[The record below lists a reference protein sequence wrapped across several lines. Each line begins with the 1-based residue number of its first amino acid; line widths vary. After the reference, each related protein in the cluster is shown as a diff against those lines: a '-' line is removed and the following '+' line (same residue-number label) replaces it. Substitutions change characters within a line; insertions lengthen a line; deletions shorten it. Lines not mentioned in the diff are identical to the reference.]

1 MYKERLLERLT
12 NRTAH
17 IGIVGLGYVGL
28 PLAVAF
34 AEVGF
39 TVTGLDVSAEKVA
52 ALNGGH
58 SYIPDIPTS
67 QLAPLVQSGKLH
79 ATTSYEDL
87 RGVDAVSVCV
97 PTPLRKTKDPD
108 MSYVISAA
116 DALALVAHPVMLIV
130 LEGTTYPG
138 TTDEILIPR
147 LAQNKLTAGENI
159 FVAFSP
165 ERIDPGNKK
174 YNVRNT
180 PKVIGGVTPDCQEV
194 TCLYYGAIVEQVTS
208 WQSDRKSTRLNSS
221 HQIIS
226 YAVFCLKK
234 KKILLAQ

>member
-1 MYKERLLERLT
+1 MYKERLLEQLT

-116 DALALVAHPVMLIV
+116 DALALVAHPGMLIV
-130 LEGTTYPG
+130 LESTTYPG

-147 LAQNKLTAGENI
+147 LAQNKLTAGEKI
-159 FVAFSP
+159 FFAFFP
-165 ERIDPGNKK
+165 ERGEPRNKK
-174 YNVRNT
+174 KKT
-180 PKVIGGVTPDCQEV
+180 PHNPQKNGGRTPDCPEGN
-194 TCLYYGAIVEQVTS
+194 CPYFGA
-208 WQSDRKSTRLNSS
+208 
-221 HQIIS
+221 
-226 YAVFCLKK
+226 
-234 KKILLAQ
+234 